1 MSDQNGTNE
10 RMTNDAESPSPSGSP
25 VPWWGGRPGR
35 AALAAL
41 MLFALGDG
49 LRIARPLLLPV
60 VLALLLAVVLAPMVR
75 LLHRLRLPYP
85 LAAGV
90 VVAAFAGAVGFGVYA
105 LADPAA
111 NWIERA
117 PETMRDLER
126 RLRKVKASMLEAQQA
141 AEKVEAITRVEG
153 SERPPEVTVEQPSLA
168 ARMVTTTQAALL
180 HAVEVMVLLYF
191 LLAFGASFLRRLVK
205 IPPRL
210 RAKIHIVKMTL
221 EIDREIS
228 HYLLTIACIN
238 AGLGTA
244 TTVTMWALGMPNPVL
259 WGVLAAVLN
268 FVPYLG
274 SACTLVILTVVA
286 ILTFETFGQAALVP
300 VAFLVLATLEGQ
312 LINPIIVGRR
322 MSLSPP
328 AIVIALM
335 VGAWIW
341 GVVGLLIAVPVL
353 VIVKIYC
360 AHSEDLAP
368 FGELLGR
375 D

>member
-1 MSDQNGTNE
+1 
-10 RMTNDAESPSPSGSP
+10 
-25 VPWWGGRPGR
+25 
-35 AALAAL
+35 
-41 MLFALGDG
+41 
-49 LRIARPLLLPV
+49 
-60 VLALLLAVVLAPMVR
+60 MVR

-85 LAAGV
+85 LAAGI
-90 VVAAFAGAVGFGVYA
+90 VVAAFTGAAGFGVYA

-126 RLRKVKASMLEAQQA
+126 KLRKVKASMAEAKEA

-153 SERPPEVTVEQPSLA
+153 PERPPEVTVEQPSLA

-180 HAVEVMVLLYF
+180 HAVETVVLVYF
-191 LLAFGASFLRRLVK
+191 LLAFGESSLRRLVR

-210 RAKIHIVKMTL
+210 RAKIHFVELTL
-221 EIDREIS
+221 EIEREIS

-238 AGLGTA
+238 AGLGAA
-244 TTVTMWALGMPNPVL
+244 TTLAMWGLGMPNPVL
-259 WGVLAAVLN
+259 WGVVAAVLN

-274 SACTLVILTVVA
+274 SACTLVVLTVVA
-286 ILTFETFGQAALVP
+286 VLTFDTLGQAALVP
-300 VAFLVLATLEGQ
+300 GVFLTLAALEGQ
-312 LINPIIVGRR
+312 VINPIIVGRR
-322 MSLSPP
+322 LSLNPP
-328 AIVIALM
+328 AIVLALM
-335 VGAWIW
+335 VGGWIW

-353 VIVKIYC
+353 VIGRIYC
-360 AHSEDLAP
+360 AHNEELAP